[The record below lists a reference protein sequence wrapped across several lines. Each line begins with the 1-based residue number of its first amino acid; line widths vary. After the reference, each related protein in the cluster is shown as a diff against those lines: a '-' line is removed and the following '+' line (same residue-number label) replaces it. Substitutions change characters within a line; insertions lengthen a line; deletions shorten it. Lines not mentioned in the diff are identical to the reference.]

1 MLFRSQHLHRSS
13 TLHLLR
19 QLLEEGGEVIFA
31 GKVPSY
37 VNAERS
43 GEVLELAGTA
53 KRIPFTRSS
62 IAGACADGTEITAG
76 GEAQR
81 DILVRSY
88 RDGNDRKVMLL
99 NKNWEAEYRDVPI
112 CLGAGKSA
120 SCWNARNGQVYPVN
134 CKEEEGKLYVNISFA
149 KGEEKLFLI
158 SDEKDGES
166 RQPQKEEG
174 STYLLPDCFQ
184 YELSGAEIG
193 RAHV

>member
-1 MLFRSQHLHRSS
+1 M
-13 TLHLLR
+13 HLLR

-81 DILVRSY
+81 DIRCV
-88 RDGNDRKVMLL
+88 
-99 NKNWEAEYRDVPI
+99 
-112 CLGAGKSA
+112 
-120 SCWNARNGQVYPVN
+120 
-134 CKEEEGKLYVNISFA
+134 
-149 KGEEKLFLI
+149 
-158 SDEKDGES
+158 
-166 RQPQKEEG
+166 
-174 STYLLPDCFQ
+174 
-184 YELSGAEIG
+184 
-193 RAHV
+193 